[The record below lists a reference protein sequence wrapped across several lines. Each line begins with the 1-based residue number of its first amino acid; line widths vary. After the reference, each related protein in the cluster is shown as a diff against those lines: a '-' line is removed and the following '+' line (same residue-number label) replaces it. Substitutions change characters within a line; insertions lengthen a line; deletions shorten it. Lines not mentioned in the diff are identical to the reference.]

1 MDISPPPSPVPAPP
15 PPFPVL
21 GVAAPLVVS
30 VAVWAV
36 TRSPYALLFAALGP
50 VVAVAGVAD
59 QRISGRRSARRVERE
74 SRAALARLHAEVRAR
89 VAAARTALRSRAPS
103 AREILDGSAN
113 PALLWRADPGDGGT
127 LPIALGTGEVP
138 SGLVWRGDPDARVP
152 DAEERSGGGTLRA
165 RLSGRSPLRR
175 IRRARVDARAAVAS
189 SAAHDPARWA
199 DLVRWVPDAPVFVPA
214 AGGLGLRGAPAL
226 VEPVL
231 RGVVVQLVHALPPDD
246 LRIAS
251 RPAGPEWDWLERL
264 PHAAEGLREAR
275 TGADRPAAPGVVP
288 GAVPGEPG
296 ASAIRLVLGARE
308 VVLAAAPR
316 VESLPAACRTVLD
329 VRTPGTA
336 RILAADTV
344 PDAPDALLALDAL
357 PSTATAPSHVL
368 PPVGGRVG
376 IPSPRVTRT
385 GLVRPDLV
393 SLTEVERL
401 ADELADLARRR
412 GLAAA
417 RAPLPSRVPFAELP
431 VAGAPGT
438 STLGLAAGDGSDA
451 GWDGVAPTRRP
462 RTLAAVIGIGH
473 AGPVAVDLVADG
485 PHAVVAGTTGSGKS
499 ELLVTWMA
507 ALAAAHPPEE
517 VTVLLVDFKGG
528 AAFDPLLVLPHAVG
542 LVTDLDGQGA
552 RRALESLRAEIRHR
566 ERVLREAGA
575 RDVDDPA
582 AAGVLPRLVIVVDEL
597 AALLADQDGLHEVVA
612 DIAAR
617 GRSLGMHLVLCTQRP
632 SGVVRDAV
640 LANCDLRLSLRVNN
654 EADSRALLGTAEAA
668 RLSDA
673 PAGRCLVGAHGAPT
687 RPFQVGV
694 TTADDLA
701 RIAAARATSAPV
713 RRPWLDPLPACVP
726 LADLAAVPPLA
737 KHGSASPGVGAP
749 AVPFALVDLPAEQ
762 RRATAEWCPATDG
775 HLLVIGGPGSG
786 RSTCLRTI
794 AASAA
799 ASGVDVVHVP
809 ADAEGCWDAVA
820 AVVSRI
826 RDPRRARDPLLVLA
840 DDLDV
845 AVSRLDPEHQAALL
859 EGMAAVVREGPHA
872 GVALAVSGRRAGG
885 PLQAVA
891 AAAGP
896 PVILALPSRQEHVL
910 AGGDGR
916 LFDARATPGAGEWR
930 GERIQVAQPPEVEAE
945 PEAESARRGR
955 AASRPGVVDP
965 APRAVLA
972 GGAVHALVTP
982 SPVVQVARLREMG
995 VDAVEATRIPPG
1007 WSPDQPFPGAAGD
1020 GAATRPEVGHG
1031 GHPDGGRAARPRV
1044 VVGDPDAWLLRAPL
1058 LADLR
1063 RIGDV
1068 VMEGCTPRDART
1080 LLRVRAVP
1088 PPLAPVPGRAWR
1100 ITPDGDVRRCSWPP
1114 VMPGL
1119 PVAPAQAEAAA
1130 TAAATAPV
1138 QPAGVS
1144 R

>member
-1 MDISPPPSPVPAPP
+1 MDIAPPPSPAPAPP

-59 QRISGRRSARRVERE
+59 QRISGRRAARRVDRE
-74 SRAALARLHAEVRAR
+74 SRAAVARLHVEVRAR
-89 VAAARTALRSRAPS
+89 LAAARATLRSRAAS
-103 AREILDGSAN
+103 ARESLDGSVN
-113 PALLWRADPGDGGT
+113 PALLWRADPGVDGA
-127 LPIALGTGEVP
+127 LPIVLGTGDVP
-138 SGLVWRGDPDARVP
+138 SGMVWRGDPDALVP
-152 DAEERSGGGTLRA
+152 AADGRDGAGALRRLLRRCATLPRDRGAPGRA
-165 RLSGRSPLRR
+165 RSAAVVPG
-175 IRRARVDARAAVAS
+175 ARAAG
-189 SAAHDPARWA
+189 HRPGRWA
-199 DLVRWVPDAPVFVPA
+199 DLVRWVPDAPVLVSA
-214 AGGLGLRGAPAL
+214 AGGLGLRGVPAL
-226 VEPVL
+226 VAPVL

-264 PHAAEGLREAR
+264 PHAAGGLREEVP
-275 TGADRPAAPGVVP
+275 GPDGPAATGP
-288 GAVPGEPG
+288 APGEPG
-296 ASAIRLVLGARE
+296 AGAIRLVLGTRE

-329 VRTPGTA
+329 VRSPGTA

-344 PDAPDALLALDAL
+344 SEGTDAPASAPAAHTLPPDAERIL
-357 PSTATAPSHVL
+357 
-368 PPVGGRVG
+368 
-376 IPSPRVTRT
+376 PSPRLTRT

-417 RAPLPSRVPFAELP
+417 RAPLPVRVPFADLP
-431 VAGAPGT
+431 VGAASSPAPASGPAR
-438 STLGLAAGDGSDA
+438 GAARGPDVGQPA
-451 GWDGVAPTRRP
+451 APARRP
-462 RTLAAVIGIGH
+462 RTLAATIGVGH

-552 RRALESLRAEIRHR
+552 RRALESLRAEVRHR
-566 ERVLREAGA
+566 ERVLRDAGA

-632 SGVVRDAV
+632 AGVVRDAV

-654 EADSRALLGTAEAA
+654 DADSRALLGTVEAA
-668 RLSDA
+668 RLADA
-673 PAGRCLVGAHGAPT
+673 PVGRCLVGAHGVPA
-687 RPFQVGV
+687 RPFQVAV
-694 TTADDLA
+694 TTPADLA
-701 RIAAARATSAPV
+701 RIAAARAPAAPV
-713 RRPWLDPLPACVP
+713 RRPWLDALPASVP
-726 LADLAAVPPLA
+726 FADLATVPPLERN
-737 KHGSASPGVGAP
+737 GSATPDSGAP

-762 RRATAEWCPATDG
+762 RRATAVWCPATDG
-775 HLLVIGGPGSG
+775 HLLVVGGPGSG

-794 AASAA
+794 GASAA
-799 ASGVDVVHVP
+799 AAGLEVLRVP
-809 ADAEGCWDAVA
+809 ADAEGCWDAIA
-820 AVVSRI
+820 AVLARI
-826 RDPRRARDPLLVLA
+826 RDPRGPRVPLVVLA

-859 EGMAAVVREGPHA
+859 EGLAAVVREGPHA
-872 GVALAVSGRRAGG
+872 GAALAVSGRRAGG

-896 PVILALPSRQEHVL
+896 PVILPLPSRQEHVL
-910 AGGDGR
+910 AGGESR

-930 GERIQVAQPPEVEAE
+930 GERIQVARPPAVEVSSGRLAEASG
-945 PEAESARRGR
+945 P
-955 AASRPGVVDP
+955 PGLVDP
-965 APRAVLA
+965 APRVVLA

-982 SPVVQVARLREMG
+982 SPVGAVARLRETG
-995 VDAVEATRIPPG
+995 IDAVEAARLPPA
-1007 WSPDQPFPGAAGD
+1007 WSSDQPFPAAVVDGVGAPAAVRPHAAVRPGVHD
-1020 GAATRPEVGHG
+1020 GSLRG
-1031 GHPDGGRAARPRV
+1031 ARPRV
-1044 VVGDPDAWLLRAPL
+1044 VVGDPDAWLTRGPL

-1063 RIGDV
+1063 RTGDV
-1068 VMEGCTPRDART
+1068 VLDGCTPRDART
-1080 LLRVRAVP
+1080 LLRVRTVP
-1088 PPLAPVPGRAWR
+1088 PPLAPIPGRAWR
-1100 ITPDGDVRRCSWPP
+1100 VTPDGDVRRCSWPP
-1114 VMPGL
+1114 EAPWPPGE
-1119 PVAPAQAEAAA
+1119 PAQAGAAEAAA
-1130 TAAATAPV
+1130 PAVGGRAHA
-1138 QPAGVS
+1138 AGVS